1 MNPRLERRYR
11 RLLLAYPP
19 QVRAARAEEILTTL
33 AEAGGDR
40 RLPSAREA
48 GSLLV
53 EGLRARARLAAADG
67 PGRTWADGLQLGVL
81 LLLMIANLDVLVL
94 RQAWWYLPWTVLCGA
109 TVVAILRARP
119 RVGLVLAVVAALAAA
134 RPLLPMRLPQ
144 GLFSWAPAYG
154 DWSTVARHLAPV
166 LLLGLLSLPVLRRR
180 LRARAWW
187 WLLVP
192 VAQVAVPVL
201 VVAGA
206 RAAGGLGLASIGP
219 AQLDRLGELAWTA
232 ARSAPEAVLVA
243 AALGLALVARDPRP
257 AIAAL
262 VLVAPGLAWAL
273 EQRAWLSPLVSW
285 YWVGIAATVPLL
297 VMAGVSADRRQR
309 TEL

>member
-1 MNPRLERRYR
+1 MNPRLQRRYR
-11 RLLLAYPP
+11 RLLLAYPA

-33 AEAGGDR
+33 AESGGDR

-48 GSLLV
+48 RSLLV
-53 EGLRARARLAAADG
+53 EGVRARARLAAADG
-67 PGRTWADGLQLGVL
+67 PGRIWADGLQLGVL
-81 LLLMIANLDVLVL
+81 LLTFANLGVLL
-94 RQAWWYLPWTVLCGA
+94 QAWRYPAWTVLLGA

-119 RVGLVLAVVAALAAA
+119 RVALVLAAVAALAAA

-144 GLFSWAPAYG
+144 GLLGWAPGYG

-166 LLLGLLSLPVLRRR
+166 LLLALLSLAVLRRH

-201 VVAGA
+201 AVVVA
-206 RAAGGLGLASIGP
+206 RAAGSVGLASIGP
-219 AQLDRLGELAWTA
+219 ARLERLGELGWAV
-232 ARSAPEAVLVA
+232 ARSAPEAGLVA

-257 AIAAL
+257 AIAAM

-273 EQRAWLSPLVSW
+273 EQRAWLSPLASW
-285 YWVGIAATVPLL
+285 YWLAIAVTVPLL
-297 VMAGVSADRRQR
+297 VMAVVSAIPRQR
-309 TEL
+309 TQR

>member
-53 EGLRARARLAAADG
+53 EGVRARSRAAAADG
-67 PGRTWADGLQLGVL
+67 PGRIWADGVQLGVL
-81 LLLMIANLDVLVL
+81 LLVFANLGVLL
-94 RQAWWYLPWTVLCGA
+94 WQAWRYPAWTVLLGVT
-109 TVVAILRARP
+109 TVAVLRARP
-119 RVGLVLAVVAALAAA
+119 RVALVLTAVGALAAA
-134 RPLLPMRLPQ
+134 RPLLPVRLPQ
-144 GLFSWAPAYG
+144 DLFGWAPAYG
-154 DWSTVARHLAPV
+154 DWSTVARHVAPV
-166 LLLGLLSLPVLRRR
+166 LLLALLSLPVLRRQ
-180 LRARAWW
+180 LRARPWW

-201 VVAGA
+201 VVAAA
-206 RAAGGLGLASIGP
+206 RAAASMGLASTDP
-219 AQLDRLGELAWTA
+219 AQLERLGELGWTA

-262 VLVAPGLAWAL
+262 VLVVPGLAWAL
-273 EQRAWLSPLVSW
+273 EQRAGLSPLASW
-285 YWVGIAATVPLL
+285 YWLGIAATVPLL
-297 VMAGVSADRRQR
+297 VIAAVSAARRQR

>member
-1 MNPRLERRYR
+1 M
-11 RLLLAYPP
+11 
-19 QVRAARAEEILTTL
+19 
-33 AEAGGDR
+33 
-40 RLPSAREA
+40 
-48 GSLLV
+48 
-53 EGLRARARLAAADG
+53 RARARLAAADG

-81 LLLMIANLDVLVL
+81 LLVFANLGVLL
-94 RQAWWYLPWTVLCGA
+94 RQAWWYPAWTVLCGVTA
-109 TVVAILRARP
+109 VAILRARP
-119 RVGLVLAVVAALAAA
+119 RVALVLSAVAALAAA
-134 RPLLPMRLPQ
+134 RPLLPVGLPP
-144 GLFSWAPAYG
+144 GLFGWGAPGYG
-154 DWSTVARHLAPV
+154 DWSTVTRHSAPV
-166 LLLGLLSLPVLRRR
+166 LLLAGLSLPVLRRQ

-206 RAAGGLGLASIGP
+206 RAAGGVGLASIGP
-219 AQLDRLGELAWTA
+219 AQLERLGELGWTA

-273 EQRAWLSPLVSW
+273 EQRAWLSPLASW
-285 YWVGIAATVPLL
+285 YWLGIAVAVPLL
-297 VMAGVSADRRQR
+297 VMAGVSADRRRR

>member
-19 QVRAARAEEILTTL
+19 QVRAASADEILTTL
-33 AEAGGDR
+33 AESGGDR
-40 RLPSAREA
+40 RMPPAREA
-48 GSLLV
+48 GALLV
-53 EGLRARARLAAADG
+53 EGLRARARLAAAEG
-67 PGRTWADGLQLGVL
+67 PGRIWADGVQLGVL
-81 LLLMIANLDVLVL
+81 LLMVANLDVLL
-94 RQAWWYLPWTVLCGA
+94 LGQAWWYLPWTVLLAA

-119 RVGLVLAVVAALAAA
+119 PVGLVLAVVAALAAA

-166 LLLGLLSLPVLRRR
+166 LLLTLLSLPVLRRQ

-201 VVAGA
+201 VVVVA
-206 RAAGGLGLASIGP
+206 RAAGSMGLASIGP
-219 AQLDRLGELAWTA
+219 AQLERLGELGWTA
-232 ARSAPEAVLVA
+232 ARSAPQAVLVA

-257 AIAAL
+257 AIAAI

-273 EQRAWLSPLVSW
+273 EQRAWLSPLASW
-285 YWVGIAATVPLL
+285 YWLVIAVTVPLL
-297 VMAGVSADRRQR
+297 VIAGVSADRRQR

>member
-1 MNPRLERRYR
+1 MSPRLERRYR

-33 AEAGGDR
+33 AESGGDR
-40 RLPSAREA
+40 RMPSAREA
-48 GSLLV
+48 RSLLV
-53 EGLRARARLAAADG
+53 EGVRARARLAAAEG

-81 LLLMIANLDVLVL
+81 LLTFANLGVLL
-94 RQAWWYLPWTVLCGA
+94 RQARWYLAWTVLLGT

-119 RVGLVLAVVAALAAA
+119 RVALVVAAVAALAAA

-144 GLFSWAPAYG
+144 GLFGWAPSYG

-166 LLLGLLSLPVLRRR
+166 LLLVLLSLPILRRH

-201 VVAGA
+201 VVVIGQ
-206 RAAGGLGLASIGP
+206 AAGSMGLASSGP
-219 AQLDRLGELAWTA
+219 AQLERLGELGWTA

-273 EQRAWLSPLVSW
+273 ERRAWLSPLASW
-285 YWVGIAATVPLL
+285 YWLAIVVTVPLL
-297 VMAGVSADRRQR
+297 ILAVVRADRRQR

>member
-1 MNPRLERRYR
+1 MSPRLERRYR

-33 AEAGGDR
+33 AESGGDR

-48 GSLLV
+48 WSLLV
-53 EGLRARARLAAADG
+53 EGVRARARLAAAEG
-67 PGRTWADGLQLGVL
+67 PGRIWADGLQLGVL
-81 LLLMIANLDVLVL
+81 LLTFANLGVLL
-94 RQAWWYLPWTVLCGA
+94 RQARWYLAWTVLLGA

-119 RVGLVLAVVAALAAA
+119 RVALVLAAVAALAAA

-144 GLFSWAPAYG
+144 GLFGLAPGYG

-166 LLLGLLSLPVLRRR
+166 LLLALLSLPVLRRH

-201 VVAGA
+201 VVVIG
-206 RAAGGLGLASIGP
+206 RAAGSMGLASSG
-219 AQLDRLGELAWTA
+219 AVQLERLGELGWTA

-273 EQRAWLSPLVSW
+273 ERRAWLSPLASW
-285 YWVGIAATVPLL
+285 YWLAIAVTVPLL
-297 VMAGVSADRRQR
+297 ILAVVRADRRQR

>member
-40 RLPSAREA
+40 RMPPAREA
-48 GSLLV
+48 WSLLV
-53 EGLRARARLAAADG
+53 EGLHARARLAAADG

-81 LLLMIANLDVLVL
+81 LLMVANLDGLLL

-187 WLLVP
+187 WLLVL

-285 YWVGIAATVPLL
+285 YWVGIAVTVPLL

>member
-33 AEAGGDR
+33 AESGGDR
-40 RLPSAREA
+40 RMPPAREA
-48 GSLLV
+48 WSLLV
-53 EGLRARARLAAADG
+53 EGVRARARLAAAEG
-67 PGRTWADGLQLGVL
+67 PGRLWADGLQLGVL
-81 LLLMIANLDVLVL
+81 LLTFANLDVLL
-94 RQAWWYLPWTVLCGA
+94 LQAWRYPAWTVLLAA
-109 TVVAILRARP
+109 TVVAVLRARP
-119 RVGLVLAVVAALAAA
+119 RVALVLAAVAALAAA
-134 RPLLPMRLPQ
+134 RPLLPMRLPP
-144 GLFSWAPAYG
+144 GLFGWAPGYG
-154 DWSTVARHLAPV
+154 DWSTVARHLAPAG
-166 LLLGLLSLPVLRRR
+166 LLALLSLPVLRRY

-201 VVAGA
+201 VVVVAQ
-206 RAAGGLGLASIGP
+206 AAGSMGLASIGP
-219 AQLDRLGELAWTA
+219 ARLERLGELGWVA

-262 VLVAPGLAWAL
+262 VLVAPGLARAL
-273 EQRAWLSPLVSW
+273 EQRAWLSPLASW
-285 YWVGIAATVPLL
+285 YWLVIAVTVPLL
-297 VMAGVSADRRQR
+297 LMAVVSADRRQR
-309 TEL
+309 TVR

>member
-19 QVRAARAEEILTTL
+19 QVRAASADEILTTL
-33 AEAGGDR
+33 AESGGDR
-40 RLPSAREA
+40 RMPPAREA
-48 GSLLV
+48 GALLV
-53 EGLRARARLAAADG
+53 EGLRARARLAAAEG
-67 PGRTWADGLQLGVL
+67 PGRIWADGVQLGVL
-81 LLLMIANLDVLVL
+81 LLMVANLDVLL
-94 RQAWWYLPWTVLCGA
+94 LGQAWWYLPWTVLLAA

-119 RVGLVLAVVAALAAA
+119 PVGLVLAVVAALAAA

-166 LLLGLLSLPVLRRR
+166 LLLTLLSLPVLRRQ

-201 VVAGA
+201 VVVVA
-206 RAAGGLGLASIGP
+206 RAAGGLGLARIGP
-219 AQLDRLGELAWTA
+219 ARLERLGELGWTA
-232 ARSAPEAVLVA
+232 ARSAPQAVLVA

-257 AIAAL
+257 AIAAI

-273 EQRAWLSPLVSW
+273 EQRAWLSPLASW
-285 YWVGIAATVPLL
+285 YWLVIAVTVPLL
-297 VMAGVSADRRQR
+297 VIAGVSADRRQR

>member
-19 QVRAARAEEILTTL
+19 QVRAASADEILTTL
-33 AEAGGDR
+33 AESGGDR
-40 RLPSAREA
+40 RMPPAREA
-48 GSLLV
+48 GALLV
-53 EGLRARARLAAADG
+53 EGLRARARLAAAEG
-67 PGRTWADGLQLGVL
+67 PGRIWADGVQLGVL
-81 LLLMIANLDVLVL
+81 LLMVANLDVLL
-94 RQAWWYLPWTVLCGA
+94 LGQAWWYLPWTVLLAA
-109 TVVAILRARP
+109 TGVAILRARP
-119 RVGLVLAVVAALAAA
+119 PVGLVLAVVAALAAA

-166 LLLGLLSLPVLRRR
+166 LLLTLLSLPVLRRQ

-201 VVAGA
+201 VVVVA

-219 AQLDRLGELAWTA
+219 ARLERLGELGWTA
-232 ARSAPEAVLVA
+232 ARSAPQAVLVA

-257 AIAAL
+257 AIAAI

-273 EQRAWLSPLVSW
+273 EQRAWLSPLASW
-285 YWVGIAATVPLL
+285 YWLVIAVTVPLL
-297 VMAGVSADRRQR
+297 VIAGVSADRRQR

>member
-19 QVRAARAEEILTTL
+19 QVRAASADEILTTL
-33 AEAGGDR
+33 AESGGDR
-40 RLPSAREA
+40 RMPPAREA
-48 GSLLV
+48 WSLLV
-53 EGLRARARLAAADG
+53 EGLRARARLAAAEG
-67 PGRTWADGLQLGVL
+67 PGRIWADGLQLGVL
-81 LLLMIANLDVLVL
+81 LLMFANLDVLVL
-94 RQAWWYLPWTVLCGA
+94 GQAWWYLPWTVLVAA

-119 RVGLVLAVVAALAAA
+119 WVGLVLAVVAALAAA

-166 LLLGLLSLPVLRRR
+166 LLLGLLSLPVLRRQ

-201 VVAGA
+201 VVVAA

-219 AQLDRLGELAWTA
+219 ARLERLGELGWTA
-232 ARSAPEAVLVA
+232 ARSAPQAVLVA

-257 AIAAL
+257 AIAAI

-273 EQRAWLSPLVSW
+273 EQRAGLSPPASW
-285 YWVGIAATVPLL
+285 YWLGIAATVPLL
-297 VMAGVSADRRQR
+297 VIAGVRADRRQR

>member
-19 QVRAARAEEILTTL
+19 QVRAASADEILTTL
-33 AEAGGDR
+33 AESGGDR
-40 RLPSAREA
+40 RMPPAREA
-48 GSLLV
+48 GALLV
-53 EGLRARARLAAADG
+53 EGLRARARLAAAEG
-67 PGRTWADGLQLGVL
+67 PGRIWADGVQLGVL
-81 LLLMIANLDVLVL
+81 LLMVANLDVLL
-94 RQAWWYLPWTVLCGA
+94 LGQAWWYLPWTVLLAA

-119 RVGLVLAVVAALAAA
+119 PVGLVLAVVAALAAA

-166 LLLGLLSLPVLRRR
+166 LLLTLLSLPVLRRQ

-201 VVAGA
+201 VVVVA
-206 RAAGGLGLASIGP
+206 RAPGSVGLASIGP
-219 AQLDRLGELAWTA
+219 ARLGRLGELGWTA
-232 ARSAPEAVLVA
+232 ARSAPQAVLVA

-257 AIAAL
+257 AIAAI

-273 EQRAWLSPLVSW
+273 EQRAWLSPLASW
-285 YWVGIAATVPLL
+285 YWLVIAVTVPLL
-297 VMAGVSADRRQR
+297 VIAGVSADRRQR

>member
-19 QVRAARAEEILTTL
+19 QVRAASADEILTTL
-33 AEAGGDR
+33 AESGGDR
-40 RLPSAREA
+40 RMPPAREA
-48 GSLLV
+48 GALLV
-53 EGLRARARLAAADG
+53 EGLRARARLAAAEG
-67 PGRTWADGLQLGVL
+67 PGRIWADGVQLGVL
-81 LLLMIANLDVLVL
+81 LLMVANLDVLL
-94 RQAWWYLPWTVLCGA
+94 LGQAWWYLPWTVLLAA

-119 RVGLVLAVVAALAAA
+119 PVGLVLAVVAALAAA

-166 LLLGLLSLPVLRRR
+166 LLLTLLSLPVLRRQ

-201 VVAGA
+201 FVVVA

-219 AQLDRLGELAWTA
+219 ARLERLGELGWTA
-232 ARSAPEAVLVA
+232 ARSAPQAVLVA

-257 AIAAL
+257 AIAAI

-273 EQRAWLSPLVSW
+273 EQRAWLSPLASW
-285 YWVGIAATVPLL
+285 YWLVIAVTVPLL
-297 VMAGVSADRRQR
+297 VIAGVSADRRQR

>member
-1 MNPRLERRYR
+1 
-11 RLLLAYPP
+11 
-19 QVRAARAEEILTTL
+19 
-33 AEAGGDR
+33 
-40 RLPSAREA
+40 
-48 GSLLV
+48 
-53 EGLRARARLAAADG
+53 
-67 PGRTWADGLQLGVL
+67 
-81 LLLMIANLDVLVL
+81 
-94 RQAWWYLPWTVLCGA
+94 
-109 TVVAILRARP
+109 VAILRARP
-119 RVGLVLAVVAALAAA
+119 RVALVVAAVAALAAA

-144 GLFSWAPAYG
+144 GLFGWAPSYG

-166 LLLGLLSLPVLRRR
+166 LLLVLLSLPILRRH

-201 VVAGA
+201 VVVIGQ
-206 RAAGGLGLASIGP
+206 AAGSMGLASSGP
-219 AQLDRLGELAWTA
+219 AQLERLGELGWTA

-273 EQRAWLSPLVSW
+273 ERRAWLSPLASW
-285 YWVGIAATVPLL
+285 YWLAIVVTVPLL
-297 VMAGVSADRRQR
+297 ILAVVRADRRQR

>member
-19 QVRAARAEEILTTL
+19 QVRAASADEILTTL
-33 AEAGGDR
+33 AEFGGDR
-40 RLPSAREA
+40 RMPPAREA
-48 GSLLV
+48 GALLV
-53 EGLRARARLAAADG
+53 EGLRARARLAAAEG
-67 PGRTWADGLQLGVL
+67 PGRIWADGVQLGVL
-81 LLLMIANLDVLVL
+81 LLMVANLDVLL
-94 RQAWWYLPWTVLCGA
+94 LGQAWWYLPWTVLLAA

-119 RVGLVLAVVAALAAA
+119 PVGLVLAVVAALAAA

-166 LLLGLLSLPVLRRR
+166 LLLTLLSLPVLRRQ

-201 VVAGA
+201 VVVVA

-219 AQLDRLGELAWTA
+219 ARLERLGELGWTA
-232 ARSAPEAVLVA
+232 ARSAPQAVLVA

-257 AIAAL
+257 AIAAI

-273 EQRAWLSPLVSW
+273 EQRAWLSPLASW
-285 YWVGIAATVPLL
+285 YWLVIAVTVPLL
-297 VMAGVSADRRQR
+297 VIAGVSADRRQR

>member
-33 AEAGGDR
+33 AESGGGDR
-40 RLPSAREA
+40 RVPPVREA
-48 GSLLV
+48 WSLLV
-53 EGLRARARLAAADG
+53 EGVRARARLAAADG
-67 PGRTWADGLQLGVL
+67 PGRIWADGLQLGVL
-81 LLLMIANLDVLVL
+81 LVTFANLGVLL
-94 RQAWWYLPWTVLCGA
+94 RDAWWYRAWTVLLGTTA
-109 TVVAILRARP
+109 VAILRARP
-119 RVGLVLAVVAALAAA
+119 RVALVLTAVAALAAA
-134 RPLLPMRLPQ
+134 RPLLPVRLPQ
-144 GLFSWAPAYG
+144 GLFGWAPGYG

-166 LLLGLLSLPVLRRR
+166 LLVALLSLPVLRRH

-201 VVAGA
+201 VVVVAQ
-206 RAAGGLGLASIGP
+206 AAGGVGLASTGP
-219 AQLDRLGELAWTA
+219 ARLERLGELGWAA

-257 AIAAL
+257 AIAAI

-273 EQRAWLSPLVSW
+273 EQRAWLSPLASW
-285 YWVGIAATVPLL
+285 YWITIAVTVPLL
-297 VMAGVSADRRQR
+297 VMAVVSADRRQR
-309 TEL
+309 TQR

>member
-1 MNPRLERRYR
+1 
-11 RLLLAYPP
+11 
-19 QVRAARAEEILTTL
+19 
-33 AEAGGDR
+33 
-40 RLPSAREA
+40 
-48 GSLLV
+48 
-53 EGLRARARLAAADG
+53 
-67 PGRTWADGLQLGVL
+67 
-81 LLLMIANLDVLVL
+81 
-94 RQAWWYLPWTVLCGA
+94 
-109 TVVAILRARP
+109 
-119 RVGLVLAVVAALAAA
+119 
-134 RPLLPMRLPQ
+134 MRLPQ

-166 LLLGLLSLPVLRRR
+166 LLLTLLSLPVLRRQ

-201 VVAGA
+201 VVVVA

-219 AQLDRLGELAWTA
+219 ARLERLGELGWTA
-232 ARSAPEAVLVA
+232 ARSAPQAVLVA

-257 AIAAL
+257 AIAAI

-273 EQRAWLSPLVSW
+273 EQRAWLSPLASW
-285 YWVGIAATVPLL
+285 YWLVIAVTVPLL
-297 VMAGVSADRRQR
+297 VIAGVSADRRQR

>member
-19 QVRAARAEEILTTL
+19 QVRAASADEILTTL
-33 AEAGGDR
+33 AESGGDR
-40 RLPSAREA
+40 RMPPAREA
-48 GSLLV
+48 GALLV
-53 EGLRARARLAAADG
+53 EGLRARARLAAAEG
-67 PGRTWADGLQLGVL
+67 PGRIWADGVQLGVL
-81 LLLMIANLDVLVL
+81 LLMVANLDVLL
-94 RQAWWYLPWTVLCGA
+94 LGQAWWYLPWTVLLAA

-119 RVGLVLAVVAALAAA
+119 PVGLVLAVVAALAAA

-166 LLLGLLSLPVLRRR
+166 LLLTLLSLPVLRRQ

-201 VVAGA
+201 VVVVAPAPGS
-206 RAAGGLGLASIGP
+206 LGLASIGP
-219 AQLDRLGELAWTA
+219 ARLERLGELGWTA
-232 ARSAPEAVLVA
+232 ARSAPQAVLVA

-257 AIAAL
+257 AIAAI

-273 EQRAWLSPLVSW
+273 EQRAWLSPLASW
-285 YWVGIAATVPLL
+285 YWLVIAVTVPLL
-297 VMAGVSADRRQR
+297 VIAGVSADRRQR